1 MKFLIPASA
10 VILSACGGNTEDK
23 NAFESRLER
32 DRIEF
37 PAGRYAMLPAQD
49 IEGVY
54 ILDTTDGSV
63 RLCRSRESEGGMVC
77 GPSSPQ

>member
-10 VILSACGGNTEDK
+10 FILSACGGNTEDK
-23 NAFESRLER
+23 SALESRLER

-37 PAGRYAMLPAQD
+37 PAGRYAMLPAQN

-54 ILDTTDGSV
+54 VLDTTDGSL
-63 RLCRSRESEGGMVC
+63 RLCRPRESDSGMGC
-77 GPSSPQ
+77 GPSAPQ